1 MHHVHRTDELGSNMK
16 NEQIKRG
23 LRSFVYVF
31 LVVPSSRLCETNRSV
46 ITKSQLFVVVNHCTD
61 VMK

>member
-46 ITKSQLFVVVNHCTD
+46 TTKSQLFVVVNHGTD